1 MLHFQKY
8 VFKVRVTIALSIVYL
23 GFELHISLHSY
34 EEKYGFIFIVCATG
48 RSAEE
53 MLEILKKRL
62 HNDRSDELKVAINEQ
77 NKITNIRLEKLLWEL

>member
-1 MLHFQKY
+1 MK
-8 VFKVRVTIALSIVYL
+8 
-23 GFELHISLHSY
+23 ELKELNDVY

-48 RSAEE
+48 KSAEE

-62 HNDRSDELKVAINEQ
+62 HNDQSEELKIAISEQ